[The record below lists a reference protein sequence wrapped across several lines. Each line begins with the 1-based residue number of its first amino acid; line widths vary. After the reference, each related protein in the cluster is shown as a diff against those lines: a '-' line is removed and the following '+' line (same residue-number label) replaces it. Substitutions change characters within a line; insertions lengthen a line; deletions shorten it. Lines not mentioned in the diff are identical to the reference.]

1 MKILTKFWKLRKIM
15 KLGIKIFLI
24 VFQNKVVRSISRKVS
39 MGKWQRSWKKEF
51 RKILNSGA
59 SKLNRRCM
67 PNSILSRK
75 WKKIILIFLKKIIII
90 LFKKIMLRILIQ
102 RQICKIVKIKF
113 KLNKNK
119 LRKIWI
125 NKYKKL
131 SKRINNN

>member
-1 MKILTKFWKLRKIM
+1 M

-39 MGKWQRSWKKEF
+39 MGKWQRSWKREF

-102 RQICKIVKIKF
+102 R
-113 KLNKNK
+113 
-119 LRKIWI
+119 
-125 NKYKKL
+125 
-131 SKRINNN
+131 